1 MKVPKEIKTYCP
13 KCKKHTVHKVS
24 NPKKGK
30 ARGLAWGT
38 LRHERR
44 TKGYV
49 GKVKGQANVRK
60 QGKRQ
65 KLTLECSVCKKK
77 QDRLLGGGR
86 TKKKVEIGR

>member
-1 MKVPKEIKTYCP
+1 MKVPKEMNTYCSS
-13 KCKKHTVHKVS
+13 CRKHTAHKAK

-30 ARGLAWGT
+30 ARGMAWGT
-38 LRHERR
+38 QRHERR

-65 KLTLECSVCKKK
+65 KIMLECTVCKKS
-77 QDRLLGGGR
+77 QERVLGGGR
-86 TKKKVEIGR
+86 TKKKVEIAR

>member
-1 MKVPKEIKTYCP
+1 MKVPKEMRTYCP
-13 KCKKHTVHKVS
+13 SCKKHTMHKVK
-24 NPKKGK
+24 NPRKGK

-49 GKVKGQANVRK
+49 GKVKGQATVRK

-65 KLTLECSVCKKK
+65 KIMLECKECKKSHE
-77 QDRLLGGGR
+77 RVLGGGR
-86 TKKKVEIGR
+86 TKKKVEIAR

>member
-1 MKVPKEIKTYCP
+1 M
-13 KCKKHTVHKVS
+13 HKAK

-49 GKVKGQANVRK
+49 GKVKGQATVKK

-65 KLTLECSVCKKK
+65 KIILECTQCKKNVE
-77 QDRLLGGGR
+77 RVLGGGR
-86 TKKKVEIGR
+86 TKKRVEIGK

>member
-1 MKVPKEIKTYCP
+1 MKVPKEMNAFCP
-13 KCKKHTVHKVS
+13 SCRKHTKHKVK
-24 NPKKGK
+24 NPSKGK

-49 GKVKGQANVRK
+49 GKVKGQATVRK

-65 KLTLECSVCKKK
+65 KVILVCTVCNKAHE
-77 QDRLLGGGR
+77 RVLGGGR
-86 TKKKVEIGR
+86 TKKKVEIKK

>member
-13 KCKKHTVHKVS
+13 GCRKHTLNKVG

-44 TKGYV
+44 TRGYV

-65 KLTLECSVCKKK
+65 KLILECTVCKKK
-77 QDRLLGGGR
+77 QERLLGGGK
-86 TKKKVEIGR
+86 TKKKAEIGK

>member
-1 MKVPKEIKTYCP
+1 MKVPKEIRTYCP
-13 KCKKHTVHKVS
+13 RCNKHTPQKVS
-24 NPKKGK
+24 NTKKGK

-49 GKVKGQANVRK
+49 GKVKGQAKVRK

-65 KLTLECSVCKKK
+65 KLTLECTVCKKK
-77 QDRLLGGGR
+77 QERLLGGGR
-86 TKKKVEIGR
+86 TKKKVEIVK